1 MAVVPFSAFTTI
13 FTTFAPTAR
22 FVFPVTDSTVAFSLT
37 GVALTAI
44 LVTELST
51 VAVYFVV
58 LPLKA
63 GDNVPGEIVSAFK
76 ELSADKAAVFV
87 LLPVLLLLPVPE
99 LLPFPAFPLLPELP
113 LLPAL
118 LLFPVLLPAA
128 SFLTVTEVLLPA
140 MESNSS
146 AVLKITPSVAERDMD
161 AFPAAIA
168 FNVTLKLSLATEIL
182 PPPPP

>member
-1 MAVVPFSAFTTI
+1 MPFSAFTTI
-13 FTTFAPTAR
+13 LTTFAPTAR
-22 FVFPVTDSTVAFSLT
+22 FVFPVTDSIVAFSLT

-113 LLPAL
+113 LFV
-118 LLFPVLLPAA
+118 LFPPAA

>member
-1 MAVVPFSAFTTI
+1 MPFSAFTTI
-13 FTTFAPTAR
+13 LTTFVPTAR
-22 FVFPVTDSTVAFSLT
+22 FVLPVTDSIVAFSLT

-76 ELSADKAAVFV
+76 ELSADKAAV

-146 AVLKITPSVAERDMD
+146 SV
-161 AFPAAIA
+161 P
-168 FNVTLKLSLATEIL
+168 
-182 PPPPP
+182 

>member
-1 MAVVPFSAFTTI
+1 M
-13 FTTFAPTAR
+13 
-22 FVFPVTDSTVAFSLT
+22 T

-51 VAVYFVV
+51 AAVYFVV

-63 GDNVPGEIVSAFK
+63 GDNVPGEIVSVFK
-76 ELSADKAAVFV
+76 ELSADKAAA
-87 LLPVLLLLPVPE
+87 LLPLPVE

>member
-51 VAVYFVV
+51 AAVYFVV

-76 ELSADKAAVFV
+76 ELSADKAAV

-99 LLPFPAFPLLPELP
+99 LLPFPAFP
-113 LLPAL
+113 
-118 LLFPVLLPAA
+118 LLPAA

>member
-1 MAVVPFSAFTTI
+1 MPFSAFTTI
-13 FTTFAPTAR
+13 LTTFAPTAR
-22 FVFPVTDSTVAFSLT
+22 FVFPVTDSIVAFSLT

-99 LLPFPAFPLLPELP
+99 LLPFPAFPLL
-113 LLPAL
+113 LLR
-118 LLFPVLLPAA
+118 F
-128 SFLTVTEVLLPA
+128 
-140 MESNSS
+140 
-146 AVLKITPSVAERDMD
+146 
-161 AFPAAIA
+161 
-168 FNVTLKLSLATEIL
+168 
-182 PPPPP
+182 

>member
-1 MAVVPFSAFTTI
+1 M
-13 FTTFAPTAR
+13 
-22 FVFPVTDSTVAFSLT
+22 T

-87 LLPVLLLLPVPE
+87 

>member
-22 FVFPVTDSTVAFSLT
+22 FVFPVTDSTVAFSFT
-37 GVALTAI
+37 GVALTAM

-51 VAVYFVV
+51 AAVYFVV

-76 ELSADKAAVFV
+76 ELSADKAAVFE

-113 LLPAL
+113 LFV
-118 LLFPVLLPAA
+118 LFPPAA

-146 AVLKITPSVAERDMD
+146 SV
-161 AFPAAIA
+161 P
-168 FNVTLKLSLATEIL
+168 
-182 PPPPP
+182 

>member
-22 FVFPVTDSTVAFSLT
+22 FVFPVTDSTVAFSFT
-37 GVALTAI
+37 GVALTAM

-51 VAVYFVV
+51 AAVYFVV

-87 LLPVLLLLPVPE
+87 LLPVLLLLPV
-99 LLPFPAFPLLPELP
+99 
-113 LLPAL
+113 
-118 LLFPVLLPAA
+118 
-128 SFLTVTEVLLPA
+128 TEVLLPA

-146 AVLKITPSVAERDMD
+146 AVLKITPSVAESDMD

-168 FNVTLKLSLATEIL
+168 FKVTLKLSFATEML